1 VTVDPSAIPR
11 IEYLVLSIG
20 GLTLTQPLV
29 LAPLAGISDL
39 AFRLVNRRRGC
50 ELAFVEMTSAR
61 ALAYRNQK
69 TLDMLS
75 SSPEDRP
82 LGVQLLAK
90 DPDYAARALEVMEEG
105 AFDLVD
111 LNAAC
116 PVRKVVSNGE
126 GAALMREPRQLAGLV
141 RALVRH
147 APAPVTVKIRSGWD
161 AGTLNAPEVALRAE
175 EAGASAIFIHGRTRS
190 QLYAGRVDYALIRR
204 VKEALA
210 IPVIASGDVLSPA
223 LAGRMFAETGC
234 DAVVLARGALGNP
247 WLFPQTLAYLEGGNV
262 PAGPDPVERAAVMR
276 EHLELLVALR
286 GEETAVRE
294 FRKFFV
300 WYTRGISGIR
310 AFRELA
316 MHARS
321 AADMEEI
328 IRRALERESQV

>member
-1 VTVDPSAIPR
+1 M
-11 IEYLVLSIG
+11 LSIG
-20 GLTLTQPLV
+20 GLTLTHPLV

-61 ALAYRNQK
+61 ALSYRDQK
-69 TLDMLS
+69 TLDMLA

-90 DPDYAARALEVMEEG
+90 DTEYATRALEVLNLG
-105 AFDLVD
+105 SFDLVD

-126 GAALMREPRQLAGLV
+126 GAALMREPRRLAGLV
-141 RALVRH
+141 RAMVRH
-147 APAPVTVKIRSGWD
+147 APVPVTVKIRGGWD
-161 AGTLNAPEVALRAE
+161 AESLNAPEVALRVE
-175 EAGASAIFIHGRTRS
+175 EAGAAALFIHGRTRA

-204 VKEALA
+204 VKASLS

-223 LAGRMFAETGC
+223 LARRMFDETGC
-234 DAVVLARGALGNP
+234 DGVVLARGALGNP
-247 WLFPQTLAYLEGGNV
+247 WLFGHTVAYMETGIV
-262 PAGPDPVERAAVMR
+262 PPGPGAEERAAAMR
-276 EHLELLVALR
+276 EHLGLLVAHR
-286 GEETAVRE
+286 GEEKGVRE

-300 WYTRGISGIR
+300 WYTRGLPSIR
-310 AFRELA
+310 AFREQA

-321 AADMEEI
+321 AAEMEEV
-328 IRRALERESQV
+328 IRLALARTPEG